1 VTFVEYTVLVEGMT
15 CAACA
20 ARIERALRKVEGVQ
34 EASVNLATE
43 RATVVAASVT
53 RDRLEQAIKDAGYGV
68 AVQKTNEVDKLR
80 WLTLVSAAFSIP
92 LLVLSMLPMIWPA
105 FHDFMLRLAPMQL
118 WNWIMLLLTLPV
130 YFGAGSRFHSGAW
143 KALKAGS
150 ADMNSLVSLGTGAAF
165 VYSSVVTVWNLP
177 GHVYFEAAGVVIT
190 LVLLGKYLEALAKG
204 RTSQAMRHLLKLQ
217 PKMALLERGEVPVNQ
232 VRLEDLVTVRPGE
245 QVAVDGVV
253 VWGQSYIDESMVTGE
268 PMPAYKTIGD
278 KVTAGTLNQ
287 NGSLT
292 FRAKAVGDS
301 TVLAQII
308 RLVEAAQAS
317 KPPIQGLADRV
328 VAVFT
333 PIVLGIAVITALVWG
348 LFGGENAAAFAL
360 VNAVAVLIIA
370 CPCAMGL
377 ATPTSVMV
385 GSGRAAAMGVLFR
398 KGEALQTLQEAQIV
412 VLDKTGTLTK
422 GAPEVTD
429 VALDP
434 LAWQLAASLEQKSEH
449 PIAKAITEKAK
460 QEGTTLLEPQNFTA
474 LPGLGISGQLGIYQ
488 INVGSKAYMQTLGVD
503 TDQDTGQPNRLPE
516 CLLDIDSQDELAAQG
531 KTVMYVAVNNQ
542 MQGLIA
548 VADPIKPGSLEAIKA
563 LQARGIKVAMLT
575 GDNLLTAQAIG
586 KQLGIDQITAG
597 VLPSQKAQAVQ
608 ALKDQGYKVV
618 FVGDGIND
626 APALASADVGIAIGT
641 GTDIAMESAE
651 VVLMSGDLRGVL
663 RAMDISRATL
673 NNIRLNL
680 FWAFAYNVVLIPI
693 AAGVLYPFTGWLLSP
708 VLAGAAMGLSSLF
721 VLLNALSLRSQKL
734 PSLG

>member
-1 VTFVEYTVLVEGMT
+1 
-15 CAACA
+15 
-20 ARIERALRKVEGVQ
+20 
-34 EASVNLATE
+34 
-43 RATVVAASVT
+43 
-53 RDRLEQAIKDAGYGV
+53 
-68 AVQKTNEVDKLR
+68 
-80 WLTLVSAAFSIP
+80 
-92 LLVLSMLPMIWPA
+92 
-105 FHDFMLRLAPMQL
+105 MQL